1 MNTTLTR
8 NPDLGKT
15 LPPHADTA
23 DIKKTIERAIAQV
36 ETARAYVG
44 QIDDDLY
51 SDNNTLIHSV
61 TAMVGVERKLA
72 ELLRATESAQTG
84 ELVDAAFEAHSTVW
98 LINKSLHGE
107 TTDKPELRPLCFAI
121 MALNVAEDLL
131 LSVIA
136 QQEAIEYATKH

>member
-1 MNTTLTR
+1 MDTTLTR
-8 NPDLGKT
+8 RPDLGKT
-15 LPPHADTA
+15 LPPHADTT

-51 SDNNTLIHSV
+51 SENHTFIHSV
-61 TAMVGVERKLA
+61 TAMVGVEKKLA
-72 ELLRATESAQTG
+72 ELLRATEPRESG
-84 ELVDAAFEAHSTVW
+84 GLVDAAFEAHSTVW
-98 LINKSLHGE
+98 LINKSLQGE
-107 TTDKPELRPLCFAI
+107 TSDKPDLRPLCFAT

>member
-8 NPDLGKT
+8 R
-15 LPPHADTA
+15 PPSSEPTNSD
-23 DIKKTIERAIAQV
+23 DIIKAIERAIAQV
-36 ETARAYVG
+36 ETARSYVAG
-44 QIDDDLY
+44 IDDDIY
-51 SDNNTLIHSV
+51 SENNTLIHSV
-61 TAMVGVERKLA
+61 TAMAGVEKKLA
-72 ELLRATESAQTG
+72 ELLRATESWGSG

-107 TTDKPELRPLCFAI
+107 TSDKPELRALCFAT
-121 MALNVAEDLL
+121 MTLNVAEDLL